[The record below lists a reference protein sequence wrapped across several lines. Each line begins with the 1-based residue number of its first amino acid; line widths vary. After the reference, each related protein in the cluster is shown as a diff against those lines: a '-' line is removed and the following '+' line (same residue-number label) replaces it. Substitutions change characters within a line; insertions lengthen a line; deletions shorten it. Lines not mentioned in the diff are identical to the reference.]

1 MSGFSMC
8 NGGRKKEIEQNTICF
23 ASLWPPGSRIP
34 CVYHTCI
41 LAYRDCLTC
50 FLRPRQVNACDLGWK
65 AGAGQSLY
73 GLQPLLGQVSHS
85 IIQSLNAGSSVAN
98 RPAGKSYAIDTRHSG
113 TLRPGVA
120 RHYVVNMAYLQM
132 PASIVCRGHPSN
144 YKTKKRLEGNRH
156 TCTLTCVTAVY
167 TQDTRRL
174 SCANACIQRNTP

>member
-1 MSGFSMC
+1 MSLTRVKCRVFLRAGERRKFS
-8 NGGRKKEIEQNTICF
+8 KTQF
-23 ASLWPPGSRIP
+23 VLQALWPPGSRIP
-34 CVYHTCI
+34 RVYHTCI

-85 IIQSLNAGSSVAN
+85 IIQSFNAGSSVAN

-120 RHYVVNMAYLQM
+120 GHYVVNMAYLHM
-132 PASIVCRGHPSN
+132 PASKIYTGIRNVVCRGHPSN
-144 YKTKKRLEGNRH
+144 YNQNKKT
-156 TCTLTCVTAVY
+156 
-167 TQDTRRL
+167 
-174 SCANACIQRNTP
+174 P